1 MLRVCPNIGVW
12 NDIYKKL
19 KKIASA
25 DPAIPAPPIALIL
38 AGWNFSDDFEKKSR
52 WDNTLEW
59 IAKYGGEDLISAL
72 TDEDYYCVEKLSR
85 PAYLDYQYGETSPP
99 AIRPAD
105 DELTNLLK
113 KLSELWDQIAGN
125 DSRLT
130 MPLVFSGTKARCLI
144 VEYDTDSLPSW
155 GTWGNEPGG
164 YHDQNFTNKASFT
177 ALRQR
182 INDAIHP
189 HKVDHVVFDRK
200 K

>member
-1 MLRVCPNIGVW
+1 MIRVCPLPRIWGQIYNKLHTISLQNSNIP
-12 NDIYKKL
+12 
-19 KKIASA
+19 S
-25 DPAIPAPPIALIL
+25 PPIALIL
-38 AGWNFSDDFEKKSR
+38 AGWNFSDDFGKKNR
-52 WDNTLEW
+52 WDDTLEW
-59 IAKYGGEDLISAL
+59 INKYGGEDLITSL
-72 TDEDYYCVEKLSR
+72 TDNDYYCVEKLCR
-85 PAYLDYQYGETSPP
+85 PAYLDYQYGDTSPP

-105 DELTNLLK
+105 DELTNLIK
-113 KLSELWDQIAGN
+113 KLSDLWDQIAGN

-130 MPLVFSGTKARCLI
+130 MPLDFSGTKARCLI

-189 HKVDHVVFDRK
+189 HKIDHVVFHRK

>member
-1 MLRVCPNIGVW
+1 MIRVCPLPTIWAKIFG
-12 NDIYKKL
+12 KL
-19 KKIASA
+19 GKLTSV
-25 DPAIPAPPIALIL
+25 DPTIPEPPIALIL
-38 AGWNFSDDFEKKSR
+38 AGWNFSDDFEKKNR
-52 WDNTLEW
+52 WDDTLEW
-59 IAKYGGEDLISAL
+59 INKYGGEVLTTSL
-72 TDEDYYCVEKLSR
+72 TDNDYYCVEKLSR
-85 PAYLDYQYGETSPP
+85 PAYLDYQCGETSPP

-113 KLSELWDQIAGN
+113 KLSDLWGQIVGN

-130 MPLVFSGTKARCLI
+130 MPSSFTGAKARSLI
-144 VEYDTDSLPSW
+144 VEYDSDELPAW

-164 YHDQNFTNKASFT
+164 YYDQNFTNKASFT

-189 HKVDHVVFDRK
+189 HKIDHVVFHRK